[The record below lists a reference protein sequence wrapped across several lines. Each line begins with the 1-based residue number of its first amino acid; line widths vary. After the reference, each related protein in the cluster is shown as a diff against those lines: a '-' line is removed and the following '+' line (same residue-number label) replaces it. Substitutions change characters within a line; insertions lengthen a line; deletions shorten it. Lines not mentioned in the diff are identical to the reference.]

1 VTVRNNPAPEVRV
14 IEAYESFEEVLVD
27 FMTKLPNAEAGNVN
41 IFVVVD
47 NFTKFMSCGQQ
58 LKPVPD
64 LLAET
69 CYVSSAGDFSVW
81 SQLSD

>member
-1 VTVRNNPAPEVRV
+1 VTVRDNPTPEVRV

-27 FMTKLPNAEAGNVN
+27 FMTKLPNAECEH
-41 IFVVVD
+41 FVVVD

>member
-41 IFVVVD
+41 IFVVL
-47 NFTKFMSCGQQ
+47 TISRS
-58 LKPVPD
+58 L
-64 LLAET
+64 
-69 CYVSSAGDFSVW
+69 
-81 SQLSD
+81 